1 MYIECFSIDGI
12 VLAYAVF
19 AWVVV
24 KLLTSF
30 HVKGIDKEKQVRY
43 NKKRK

>member
-1 MYIECFSIDGI
+1 MYIESFSIDGI

-19 AWVVV
+19 AWAVV
-24 KLLTSF
+24 KLLTF

>member
-1 MYIECFSIDGI
+1 MYIESFSIDGVVI
-12 VLAYAVF
+12 AYAVF
-19 AWVVV
+19 AWAVV
-24 KLLTSF
+24 KIITSF

>member
-1 MYIECFSIDGI
+1 MYIESFNIDGL

-19 AWVVV
+19 AWGVV
-24 KLLTSF
+24 KLITSF
-30 HVKGIDKEKQVRY
+30 HVKGIDKEKQVSY

>member
-1 MYIECFSIDGI
+1 MYIESFSIDG
-12 VLAYAVF
+12 AVIMYVAF

-24 KLLTSF
+24 KVLSF